1 MSFTKFKLAISLSTL
16 IVGSTMLGSNT
27 NQTDLAYAVENSNNV
42 SNQDIT
48 YKVGI
53 KEEPS
58 TEQESSEEKPT
69 EEPCT
74 EQESSEEKP
83 TEEPS
88 TEQESSEEKPT
99 EEPST
104 EQESSE
110 EKPTEEPSTEQESS
124 EEKPT
129 EEPSTEQESSEEKP
143 TEEPSTEQE
152 SSEEKPTEEP
162 STEQGS
168 SEGNVTN
175 PAQGNHGTNL
185 PQSSEGALN
194 HNQTEPNMSEKTNR
208 FNQYFNALDNNFK
221 YNPLFMER
229 LQNLEASGFLND
241 QEFQNIDKKMPFQDN
256 RFLNQLQ
263 QDSEYFRF
271 QYFNPLNSDSYYKN
285 LDKQVLALM
294 NGEAGAM
301 PGLKTPTNRPIA
313 GKAQDKVET
322 IEQNGENMG
331 AGQHHQDKHHSNRH
345 LNTFKE
351 VCFIIICVL
360 IAFLVAFLIWRKR

>member
-1 MSFTKFKLAISLSTL
+1 
-16 IVGSTMLGSNT
+16 
-27 NQTDLAYAVENSNNV
+27 
-42 SNQDIT
+42 
-48 YKVGI
+48 
-53 KEEPS
+53 
-58 TEQESSEEKPT
+58 
-69 EEPCT
+69 
-74 EQESSEEKP
+74 
-83 TEEPS
+83 
-88 TEQESSEEKPT
+88 
-99 EEPST
+99 
-104 EQESSE
+104 
-110 EKPTEEPSTEQESS
+110 
-124 EEKPT
+124 
-129 EEPSTEQESSEEKP
+129 
-143 TEEPSTEQE
+143 
-152 SSEEKPTEEP
+152 EEKPTEEP
-162 STEQGS
+162 STEQGK

-175 PAQGNHGTNL
+175 PLPQGNHGTNL

-301 PGLKTPTNRPIA
+301 PGLKTPANRPIA